1 MARPIFALLLLVAA
15 LVQATVLPALLPF
28 GVMPN
33 LVLVLLLVW
42 VALRGVA
49 EGLIWVLA
57 TGLLLDA
64 LAMDAIGTNGLALLP
79 VALAAGLARRRFFHS
94 GMIVPLILA
103 VAATI
108 CHGLILTVLR
118 GLESGGGMPALAAVF
133 RLTLLQSLLNAV
145 LVPPLY
151 FVASRLNR
159 WEPER
164 V

>member
-1 MARPIFALLLLVAA
+1 MARPIFALLLVVAA
-15 LVQATVLPALLPF
+15 LVQATVLPALVPF

-49 EGLIWVLA
+49 EGLIWVLGA
-57 TGLLLDA
+57 GLLLDA

-79 VALAAGLARRRFFHS
+79 VVLAAGMARRRFFHS
-94 GMIVPLILA
+94 GMIVPLLLA
-103 VAATI
+103 VVATI
-108 CHGLILTVLR
+108 CHGLILTLVRSLDA
-118 GLESGGGMPALAAVF
+118 GGGLPPLTGVI
-133 RLTLLQSLLNAV
+133 RLTFLQSLLNAV

-151 FVASRLNR
+151 LVASRVNR

-164 V
+164 T